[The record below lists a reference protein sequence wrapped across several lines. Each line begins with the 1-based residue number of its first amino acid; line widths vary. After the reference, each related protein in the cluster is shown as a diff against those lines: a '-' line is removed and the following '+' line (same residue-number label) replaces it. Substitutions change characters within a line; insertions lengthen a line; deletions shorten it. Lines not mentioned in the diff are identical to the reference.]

1 MPMGDLPSW
10 YPDDDEAKPAPM
22 PLLRIQ
28 AFLNTSDFGEGAD
41 LLADPDAARRWL
53 VDAGLLDPK
62 APLGASDLELARD
75 VREAIRGVLV
85 TGRADG
91 GDGPDLTSLR
101 RLTEANL
108 ARMTVGADG
117 MLGLE
122 SAEDGSLGCGLFDLL
137 LIARQAQQNGTWT
150 RLKVCANSE
159 CQWAFYDRSRN
170 QQGNWCDMAVCGNR
184 LKNRQLRA
192 RRR

>member
-28 AFLNTSDFGEGAD
+28 AFLNTSDVGEGAD

-53 VDAGLLDPK
+53 VDAGLLDSK

-101 RLTEANL
+101 RLTAANL
-108 ARMTVGADG
+108 ARMTVGAGG

-122 SAEDGSLGCGLFDLL
+122 SGGRQSGLWSVRSPADRAPGAAERDLDPVEGVREFRVPVGFL
-137 LIARQAQQNGTWT
+137 RPLAQPAGQLVRHGGVRQ
-150 RLKVCANSE
+150 SP
-159 CQWAFYDRSRN
+159 
-170 QQGNWCDMAVCGNR
+170 
-184 LKNRQLRA
+184 
-192 RRR
+192 